1 MVMNHLNSRAALSDR
16 IRLLESKQAEDL
28 VALRVQLDLSLE
40 RLRPSNIISASVR
53 DLVLSSDHA
62 DKLIGSVVNI
72 GSRFL
77 VDKFFARRS
86 GSSVSRVLISVG
98 GLLLTEAV
106 SRNSVELRRGGRI
119 ILNFVGILSGVI
131 SAGKQEG
138 SW

>member
-1 MVMNHLNSRAALSDR
+1 MSHLNSRAELGEK
-16 IRLLESKQAEDL
+16 IRLLEERQAEDL
-28 VALRVQLDLSLE
+28 LALRAQLDLSLE

-77 VDKFFARRS
+77 ADRYFGRKS
-86 GSSVSRVLISVG
+86 GSSVSRVLVSVG

-106 SRNSVELRRGGRI
+106 SRHSVELRRGGRI
-119 ILNFVGILSGVI
+119 VLNFVGILSGVI
-131 SAGKQEG
+131 SAGRRER